1 MTRDLGCSPRRSRL
15 GIRDGGT
22 ALDFSEA
29 RAAFERSWRTIEP
42 YHRGGSGG
50 TPRRTRSYGMEIQ
63 NVGDGLQVADPG
75 GKRSIAVLRRCDRQ
89 QSVGPHIDAEHMT

>member
-42 YHRGGSGG
+42 KITEADRAEHRGERAHTEWKYKMWETGCKLP
-50 TPRRTRSYGMEIQ
+50 T
-63 NVGDGLQVADPG
+63 QVANGQSQCCGVVIDS
-75 GKRSIAVLRRCDRQ
+75 KALVHTSMRSI
-89 QSVGPHIDAEHMT
+89 